1 MVGIVPLKKQMRVR
15 DMLQSSGNL
24 FLVRLVI
31 YHEFERVKPGHYS
44 GNPKVLAFECA

>member
-1 MVGIVPLKKQMRVR
+1 MVDSPSRKQMRVR

-31 YHEFERVKPGHYS
+31 DYKFERV
-44 GNPKVLAFECA
+44 